1 MLLWAKERVICER
14 VQAALTWCKA
24 WRYFGISE
32 ILYGSHRKM
41 YTVEILKSAFTVRF
55 PSRLTFHTWRFAR
68 CCVCSSLWQGFM
80 SCLNPHIYLAL
91 FSAQWSFW
99 ANVRENVASNMGA
112 LFSHTKFQ
120 NILQSSFLLLLFDLA
135 VVIHPFCL
143 VRVIAINK
151 RGCGFLLLRG
161 RTRILLFCSSAAVL
175 GFHLKSLQFTCC
187 VTKSRFEW
195 VVIIMN
201 MIKG

>member
-1 MLLWAKERVICER
+1 MLLWANERVICER

-143 VRVIAINK
+143 VQGDCYKQAWVW
-151 RGCGFLLLRG
+151 FLASAREDEDSS
-161 RTRILLFCSSAAVL
+161 LLFL
-175 GFHLKSLQFTCC
+175 GSGLGLPSQVTPVHLLC
-187 VTKSRFEW
+187 
-195 VVIIMN
+195 N
-201 MIKG
+201 